1 MTSLP
6 TSSNNDRRLAL
17 DGAVNFRDI
26 GGYETESG
34 ATIKWQTLYRADG
47 LSNLSEADIDVMRR
61 LGISSVLDLRTTL
74 EFEGGT
80 FPVEHV
86 AVELHHLPL
95 MNDVPDPEAFKT
107 IPGFLATS
115 YVEMLESASTE
126 IAKGLRIVLDPANLP
141 AIVHCSVGKDRT
153 GVLTAL
159 ILGLL
164 EIPRS
169 VIIDDYALS
178 ADVMHHVRDR
188 LVARYPEATDLIENA
203 DEIFS
208 AAPRNMEFFLD
219 AVTEKWGSIE
229 AYVLSIGLS
238 TEEIAYLRSA
248 LLDQPT
254 P

>member
-159 ILGLL
+159 I
-164 EIPRS
+164 
-169 VIIDDYALS
+169 DYALS

-238 TEEIAYLRSA
+238 TEEIAHLRSA